1 MNWNQEEEEEYLLSL
16 SRFEAMLKTDKVFFF
31 DSEEFEDIIFHYL
44 DTGKTNLAKKA
55 LKLALEQHPK
65 STDLK
70 LIQVEI
76 LVYENKLDLA
86 EKILHELHE
95 LEPTNEEVY
104 IQKANMYSK
113 KGNHQ
118 KAVELLET
126 ALKYTDDYADVY
138 SMIGM
143 EYLFMDELEKAKENF
158 ILCLKEDNEDY
169 SALYNIVYCFDFL
182 EQYEEAI
189 RFLNEFIDENPY
201 SEVAWH
207 QLGREYYILKE
218 YELSVRAFDY
228 AIVIDE
234 WFLGAYM
241 EKAKALEKLKRY
253 EEAIVCYN
261 HTLELN
267 DPTAFAYLRIGK
279 CYEKLKDRDSALK
292 YYRKSV
298 AEDPLLEKGWCAI
311 IDLYVKEKNY
321 KRALSYVSKAL
332 DIDDQ
337 NEQYWK
343 RFGSLN
349 YTLENYDDAYIGYEK
364 SILCGSLDLDV
375 YLIFSDMSMAFEKY
389 EKAIEILTQYSEVFS
404 GHHEIEYRLAG
415 LHFILENEPFAMFH
429 LNNALLSD
437 FESLILFSE
446 MFPSIYE
453 RQSVQNLIQKYRNN
467 G

>member
-16 SRFEAMLKTDKVFFF
+16 SRFEAMLKTNKVFFF

-55 LKLALEQHPK
+55 LKLALEQYPK
-65 STDLK
+65 STDFK

-86 EKILHELHE
+86 DKILNELQD

-104 IQKANMYSK
+104 IQTANMHSN

-118 KAVELLET
+118 KAVELLEI

-143 EYLFMDELEKAKENF
+143 EYLFMDELEKAKEFF
-158 ILCLKEDNEDY
+158 IKCLNEDNEDY

-182 EQYEEAI
+182 EQYREAI
-189 RFLNEFIDENPY
+189 DFLNDFIDENPY

-207 QLGREYYILKE
+207 QLGREYYTLKE
-218 YELSVRAFDY
+218 YELSARAFDY

-241 EKAKALEKLKRY
+241 EKAKALEKLKKY
-253 EEAIVCYN
+253 EEAIICYN

-279 CYEKLKDRDSALK
+279 CYEKL
-292 YYRKSV
+292 
-298 AEDPLLEKGWCAI
+298 
-311 IDLYVKEKNY
+311 
-321 KRALSYVSKAL
+321 
-332 DIDDQ
+332 
-337 NEQYWK
+337 
-343 RFGSLN
+343 
-349 YTLENYDDAYIGYEK
+349 
-364 SILCGSLDLDV
+364 
-375 YLIFSDMSMAFEKY
+375 
-389 EKAIEILTQYSEVFS
+389 
-404 GHHEIEYRLAG
+404 
-415 LHFILENEPFAMFH
+415 
-429 LNNALLSD
+429 
-437 FESLILFSE
+437 
-446 MFPSIYE
+446 
-453 RQSVQNLIQKYRNN
+453 
-467 G
+467 

>member
-1 MNWNQEEEEEYLLSL
+1 MNWNQEEEEENLLSL

-55 LKLALEQHPK
+55 LKLALEQYPK
-65 STDLK
+65 STDFK

-86 EKILHELHE
+86 EKILNELHE
-95 LEPTNEEVY
+95 LEPTNEEIY
-104 IQKANMYSK
+104 IQRANMYSK

-143 EYLFMDELEKAKENF
+143 EYLFMDELEKAKEYF
-158 ILCLKEDNEDY
+158 IFCLKEDNEDY

-182 EQYEEAI
+182 EQHREAVN
-189 RFLNEFIDENPY
+189 FLNEFIDENPY

-207 QLGREYYILKE
+207 QLGREHYTLKE

-228 AIVIDE
+228 SILIDE

-241 EKAKALEKLKRY
+241 EKAKALEKLKKY

-261 HTLELN
+261 HTLELD
-267 DPTAFAYLRIGK
+267 DPTAFAYLRIGR
-279 CYEKLKDRDSALK
+279 CYEKLQDRDSALK

-298 AEDPLLEKGWCAI
+298 AEDPLLEKGWLAI
-311 IDLYVKEKNY
+311 IDLYAQEKKY
-321 KRALSYVSKAL
+321 KRALSYVNKAL
-332 DIDDQ
+332 DLDEHNDD
-337 NEQYWK
+337 YWK

-349 YTLENYDDAYIGYEK
+349 YTLENYEDAYKGYEK
-364 SILCGSLDLDV
+364 AILCGSLDINVFLV
-375 YLIFSDMSMAFEKY
+375 FADMNVVVENYK
-389 EKAIEILTQYSEVFS
+389 KAVEMLVQYAEIYP
-404 GHHEIEYRLAG
+404 GHNEIEYRLAG
-415 LHFILENEPFAMFH
+415 LHFILENEPSAMFH
-429 LNNALLSD
+429 LNNALLIG
-437 FESLILFSE
+437 FHNLTLFSE
-446 MFPSIYE
+446 MFPGIY
-453 RQSVQNLIQKYRNN
+453 QKKSVQNLIKKYRN
-467 G
+467 